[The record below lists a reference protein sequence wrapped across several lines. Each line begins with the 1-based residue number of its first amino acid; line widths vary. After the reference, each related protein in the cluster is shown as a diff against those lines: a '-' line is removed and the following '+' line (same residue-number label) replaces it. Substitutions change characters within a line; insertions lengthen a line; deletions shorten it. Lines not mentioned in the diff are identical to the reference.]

1 MSTTTIERGRFAHF
15 LSAQDGGTFERALD
29 EIRRGAKTTHWM
41 WFIFPQIT
49 GLGSSANAR
58 KFALASAAEAAQFA
72 AHDELGPRLFEAT
85 EALLDWAGTYST
97 GSSMA
102 SAIPSRSPNFDF
114 RCRSVARV
122 AWLTRRIFDRRHV
135 GDAGGIGFGITHHA
149 QHVA

>member
-1 MSTTTIERGRFAHF
+1 
-15 LSAQDGGTFERALD
+15 
-29 EIRRGAKTTHWM
+29 M
-41 WFIFPQIT
+41 WFIFPQIA
-49 GLGSSANAR
+49 GLGNSAKAR
-58 KFALASAAEAAQFA
+58 KFSLASAAEAAQFA

-85 EALLDWAGTYST
+85 EALLDWAGTLSAEDILGPVDTVKLRNSMTLFEAACSAEDAQVLPTCST

-102 SAIPSRSPNFDF
+102 SAIPSRSPNFNF